1 MNRFDV
7 SGQVAIVTGGASG
20 LGLAYAEAM
29 VEGGAKVVLMDR
41 DAAALGAARD
51 RFAEAGTTVE
61 TETLDVTDEAGLDR
75 AFDAVAG
82 RHGRIDIL
90 FANAGIDP
98 GPGFEARDE
107 TGARDEAN
115 RFEQYDFARWK
126 RVIDINLDGVFLSLR
141 AGARHM
147 RPTRS
152 GSMIVTTSISALRPA
167 PALGAAYMASKSAAA
182 HLVRT
187 LALELAE
194 DGVRVNAIAPGPF
207 LTNIA
212 DGAMQDPVRRAA
224 FASIVPLGRIA
235 DTDEIKGLALFLASG
250 ASGFVTGQQ
259 IAIDGGASLRS
270 ARA

>member
-7 SGQVAIVTGGASG
+7 AGQVAIVTGGASG

-29 VEGGAKVVLMDR
+29 AEGGARVTLADR
-41 DAAALGAARD
+41 DTAALDTARS
-51 RFAEAGTTVE
+51 RFEGQGIAID
-61 TETLDVTDEAGLDR
+61 TEVLDVTDETKLDR
-75 AFDAVAG
+75 TFDAVAA
-82 RHGRIDIL
+82 RYGRIDTI

-107 TGARDEAN
+107 NGNRREAN
-115 RFEQYDFARWK
+115 RFESYDFARWK
-126 RVIDINLDGVFLSLR
+126 RVMDINLDGVFLSLR

-147 RPTRS
+147 RPAGR

-207 LTNIA
+207 VTNIA
-212 DGAMQDPVRRAA
+212 DGAMQDPARRAA
-224 FASIVPLGRIA
+224 FASIVPMGRIA
-235 DTDEIKGLALFLASG
+235 EVEEIKGLALFLASG
-250 ASGFVTGQQ
+250 ASSFVTGQQ

-270 ARA
+270 ARS